1 VKKNTYEIHEEHR
14 ELSLEEL
21 DVLCRKCH
29 HMHDEEILRMLS
41 RFFAKLAAFFDREDQ
56 HPCHSSAR

>member
-1 VKKNTYEIHEEHR
+1 MNKNTYNLGTEKK

-29 HMHDEEILRMLS
+29 HMHDEEILRFLA
-41 RFFAKLAAFFDREDQ
+41 RFFRRIATFFENEKQ
-56 HPCHSSAR
+56 QPCHTSPR

>member
-1 VKKNTYEIHEEHR
+1 MNQNAYKIDTETK

-29 HMHDEEILRMLS
+29 HMHDEEILRILA
-41 RFFAKLAAFFDREDQ
+41 RFFGKLATFFRHENQ
-56 HPCHSSAR
+56 HPLHSSPK